1 VNAGSG
7 AIPPNDGPPN
17 DGPPSDRPPS
27 DRPANDSQPSPDAPL
42 VSVVMPAYNV
52 EAFVAEAARSVLAQ
66 DWPRL
71 ELTAIDDGSTDATGA
86 LLDALAA
93 EPLPPGRA
101 FRVIRQAN
109 AGAAAA
115 RNAGLA
121 AATGAVVAFM
131 DADDRWHP
139 PLASALMA
147 TLAADPAADLT
158 FPLFRYID
166 EAGRATG
173 TESRAP
179 ARRFDAADLLVANP
193 IHSATGVF
201 IRREAAEAA
210 GRFDESLTSCIDLDF
225 FVRVGLRR
233 EGAIVPTPRVLA
245 DYRRRSGQITG
256 DWRRMRDNWRRVLA
270 KAQAAGID
278 FPDSTRAIVSPMA
291 EGFGATVMPGGRQD
305 FDLFLRAFAEG
316 ADDRAGMA
324 HLAALGGRQPG
335 DIGHDGLGHVVA
347 DIGCGLGLLRAAD
360 LADHHHGVGFG
371 SASNSSRMSR
381 KLEPLIGSPPMP
393 TLVETPMPSA
403 FIWDAA
409 S

>member
-17 DGPPSDRPPS
+17 DGPPS

-52 EAFVAEAARSVLAQ
+52 EAFVAESARSVLAQ

-71 ELTAIDDGSTDATGA
+71 ELIAIDDGSTDATGA

-93 EPLPPGRA
+93 EPLPPGRT

-147 TLAADPAADLT
+147 TLAADPAADFT

-166 EAGRATG
+166 DAGRATG

-278 FPDSTRAIVSPMA
+278 FPETRLREARARWDLYCATLAYNAGDHGAARRLMAGVWRTSP
-291 EGFGATVMPGGRQD
+291 GFAAGDPHARIRSLACLATLLPARLHD
-305 FDLFLRAFAEG
+305 RLRADVNAL
-316 ADDRAGMA
+316 RA
-324 HLAALGGRQPG
+324 R
-335 DIGHDGLGHVVA
+335 
-347 DIGCGLGLLRAAD
+347 LGLD
-360 LADHHHGVGFG
+360 W
-371 SASNSSRMSR
+371 S
-381 KLEPLIGSPPMP
+381 
-393 TLVETPMPSA
+393 
-403 FIWDAA
+403 
-409 S
+409 